1 MGYKKLSLEQTFT
14 VLMGQIKKTKMMKI
28 WAKKI
33 LKRTKAISIIIKV
46 KMVTAYQKYKN
57 KVKVKIVMK
66 IFKFQINQK
75 RIFFLYKKKEYSLIN
90 YKIQRNNYNN

>member
-1 MGYKKLSLEQTFT
+1 
-14 VLMGQIKKTKMMKI
+14 
-28 WAKKI
+28 
-33 LKRTKAISIIIKV
+33 
-46 KMVTAYQKYKN
+46 MVTAYQKYKN

-75 RIFFLYKKKEYSLIN
+75 RIFFLYKKKEYSLIS